1 MIVILRQI
9 RENTWVKGLN
19 KYRNCHEDLAPYLTR
34 TGRIYTGLTK
44 EDEIRLGEALGLD
57 LKSTAEFWKEFFVRI
72 GTKDIYLNTEDAMD
86 ELRYLFLKSHKRVK
100 SSIFENKASANY
112 VLINKDEES
121 KKINMYSRLKRE
133 AAKSFDLLSPDDMR
147 KCLRLFG
154 HNGDTMNNEVVE
166 RTLFDI
172 VDANPQAFLDR
183 WINNKTKDV
192 EVMIERSISK
202 NIIRRNK
209 NVYKYGSEIIGHSME
224 DTINYLSNPK
234 NQDLKIA
241 IMQQLEAK
249 MSVSLM
255 DETPINDANAVTR
268 DTVKVPDIDESTSN
282 LDEEEQAFI
291 AVQKG
296 RTKSKNT
303 I

>member
-1 MIVILRQI
+1 MIVVLKQI
-9 RENTWVKGLN
+9 KEYSWVKGVN

-34 TGRIYTGLTK
+34 TGRIYTGLTR
-44 EDEIRLGEALGLD
+44 EDEERLGDILSLD
-57 LKSTAEFWKEFFVRI
+57 LRPTSKFWEDYFIRV
-72 GTKDIYLNTEDAMD
+72 GTKDVYLNTEDPMD
-86 ELRYLFLKSHKRVK
+86 ELKYIFLKKHKRVK
-100 SSIFENKASANY
+100 ESIFENKASANY
-112 VLINKDEES
+112 VLVNKDEEA

-133 AAKSFDLLSPDDMR
+133 AAKAFDILSPDDMR

-172 VDANPQAFLDR
+172 VDANPQSFLDR
-183 WINNKTKDV
+183 WVNNKTKEA

-202 NIIRRNK
+202 NIIRRTK

-224 DTINYLSNPK
+224 DTISYLTDPK
-234 NQDLKIA
+234 NQDLRIA
-241 IMQQLEAK
+241 IMKQLEAK

-255 DETPINDANAVTR
+255 DDMPIEDPSDVKPVISQTNIFAEPVDEGDEPILPRKNKKNND
-268 DTVKVPDIDESTSN
+268 
-282 LDEEEQAFI
+282 
-291 AVQKG
+291 
-296 RTKSKNT
+296 T